1 MANSGANA
9 AGSLGMFFPLILM
22 GFFLY
27 FFVMKPQKKRQK
39 EVMDMRSSL
48 KVGDTVILYSGLIGL
63 IIEIKDDTMVLECAP
78 DNTHLTFKNWSVRE
92 VVINDTD
99 DDDEIEEDDEDIE
112 IDEEK

>member
-1 MANSGANA
+1 MANTGANA

-48 KVGDTVILYSGLIGL
+48 KAGDTVLYSGLIGL
-63 IIEIKDDTMVLECAP
+63 IIEIKGDTMVLECAP

-99 DDDEIEEDDEDIE
+99 EDDEIEDDDEDIE

>member
-1 MANSGANA
+1 
-9 AGSLGMFFPLILM
+9 
-22 GFFLY
+22 
-27 FFVMKPQKKRQK
+27 MKPQKKRQK

>member
-1 MANSGANA
+1 LANTGANA

-48 KVGDTVILYSGLIGL
+48 KAGDTVILYSGLIGL
-63 IIEIKDDTMVLECAP
+63 IIEIKGDTMVLECAP

-99 DDDEIEEDDEDIE
+99 EDDEIEDDDEDIE

>member
-1 MANSGANA
+1 LANTGANA

>member
-1 MANSGANA
+1 MANTGANA